1 MTMSDLFLLVIRWL
15 HLMTAATWIGGS
27 IFVLLVLRPMVKNRP
42 DAPKLLTNAASLEF
56 RGLTNL
62 CILVLIATGSVLAL
76 QRLTAEGASTAYAIT
91 LLIKSVLTVWM
102 FLIIYF
108 ERRRSRNRAIIPESS
123 TRTSGWFNRTTSGYN
138 LIVLLGI
145 VVFGLSDLQLVLFE
159 VGLK

>member
-1 MTMSDLFLLVIRWL
+1 MTLMDLFLLVIRWL
-15 HLMTAATWIGGS
+15 HLVTAATWIGGS
-27 IFVLLVLRPMVKNRP
+27 VFILLVLRPLLKNKP

-56 RGLTNL
+56 RGLINL
-62 CILVLIATGSVLAL
+62 CIFVLIATGFVLAL

-108 ERRRSRNRAIIPESS
+108 ERRRSRNRVIIPEST
-123 TRTSGWFNRTTSGYN
+123 TRTPGWFNRTTSGYN

-145 VVFGLSDLQLVLFE
+145 VVFGLSDLLKVLFE
-159 VGLK
+159 IGLK